1 MARRFEL
8 GRIGYRG
15 DNSRGGNTADPR
27 DGGETP
33 AGFIAAV
40 PGSDR
45 LFDLFDPFLQIAELI
60 GHRPHGDPCFRQDA
74 RVGIIIAIGAAPHS
88 DSAGAGFPRWGGGR
102 AGTSGMGKRMGRAGD
117 VPGEP
122 AFLLVLGGWSFRLA
136 SIGAAITSR

>member
-15 DNSRGGNTADPR
+15 DNGRGGNTADPR

-45 LFDLFDPFLQIAELI
+45 LFDQNSNNNQRMIAQPWGKPLDSEK
-60 GHRPHGDPCFRQDA
+60 PHTSHTNSTSNRFRQGSKPWPIS
-74 RVGIIIAIGAAPHS
+74 RGTGSLKP
-88 DSAGAGFPRWGGGR
+88 FP
-102 AGTSGMGKRMGRAGD
+102 
-117 VPGEP
+117 
-122 AFLLVLGGWSFRLA
+122 
-136 SIGAAITSR
+136 